1 MLKLLVWMDVLLR
14 DRGQRCDLSGTMDVF
29 DNPLFVRLQFEAG

>member
-14 DRGQRCDLSGTMDVF
+14 DRGQHCDLSWRMDVF
-29 DNPLFVRLQFEAG
+29 DNPLFVGLQFEAE